1 MLASDKKKKFFTVRL
16 HYSSDFLPLS
26 DFSSDVLYLKLFFSS
41 FVRIASE
48 TFFTWIWILFFF
60 FGTAIVDFQFYLQ
73 CACLCV
79 YRNVFSALPQP
90 RE

>member
-41 FVRIASE
+41 FVRIVSE
-48 TFFTWIWILFFF
+48 TFFTWIWIFFF
-60 FGTAIVDFQFYLQ
+60 FFWNCHSRFPVLSPM
-73 CACLCV
+73 CLPV
-79 YRNVFSALPQP
+79 RL
-90 RE
+90 